1 MAATTPSLPASKPA
15 RRSRVL
21 GTLAARRRTEG
32 WLMVSPTIL
41 IFLALSIFP
50 LLYSLMV
57 SFQRRDLMRKN
68 LDEWVGFANYS
79 RALHEDRIWAALQNT
94 LILVVGGIAIE
105 FLLGLGL
112 ALVLVDELRGKRFI
126 LPILMLPVMMIP
138 VIVALIWRML
148 WDNQYGAVNQI
159 LSTFAGHDVNII
171 WLAKKNTAMIAIL
184 ITQVWQWTP
193 FMFLIL
199 LAGLAGINAELYEAA
214 ALDGASW
221 WNSFKD
227 ITLPGLTNVIAV
239 ALLFRALDAL
249 KIFDL
254 IFMLTQGQPGTSTE
268 TVSWYI
274 YDRGRR
280 SLEMGYASAVSYLFL
295 IFITIVATVYVG
307 RVLKGREL

>member
-1 MAATTPSLPASKPA
+1 
-15 RRSRVL
+15 
-21 GTLAARRRTEG
+21 
-32 WLMVSPTIL
+32 MVSPTIL
-41 IFLALSIFP
+41 IVLALSIFP

-94 LILVVGGIAIE
+94 LVLVVGGITIE

>member
-1 MAATTPSLPASKPA
+1 
-15 RRSRVL
+15 
-21 GTLAARRRTEG
+21 
-32 WLMVSPTIL
+32 MVSPTIL
-41 IFLALSIFP
+41 IILLLSVFP
-50 LLYSLMV
+50 LIFSLMV
-57 SFQRRDLMRKN
+57 SFQRRDLMRPN
-68 LDEWVGFANYS
+68 LEEWVGFANYS
-79 RALHEDRIWAALQNT
+79 RALREDRVWAALENT
-94 LILVVGGIAIE
+94 LILVLGGMALE

-159 LSTFAGHDVNII
+159 LSKIAGHDVNII

-199 LAGLAGINAELYEAA
+199 LAGLAGINPDLYEAA
-214 ALDGASW
+214 ALDGANW

-227 ITLPGLTNVIAV
+227 ITLPGLANVIAV

>member
-1 MAATTPSLPASKPA
+1 
-15 RRSRVL
+15 
-21 GTLAARRRTEG
+21 
-32 WLMVSPTIL
+32 MVSPTIL
-41 IFLALSIFP
+41 IILALSIFP

-57 SFQRRDLMRKN
+57 SFQRRDLMHKN
-68 LDEWVGFANYS
+68 LDEWVGFANYTK
-79 RALHEDRIWAALQNT
+79 ALQDDRVWAALQNT
-94 LILVVGGIAIE
+94 LLLAVGGIAIE

-126 LPILMLPVMMIP
+126 LPVLMLPVMMIP

-148 WDNQYGAVNQI
+148 WDNQYGAINQI
-159 LSTFAGHDVNII
+159 LSKIAGHDVNII
-171 WLAKKNTAMIAIL
+171 WLAKTNTAMVAIL

-199 LAGLAGINAELYEAA
+199 LAGLAGINPDLYEAA
-214 ALDGASW
+214 ALDGANW

-227 ITLPGLTNVIAV
+227 ITLPGLANVIAV
-239 ALLFRALDAL
+239 ALLFRTLDAF

-280 SLEMGYASAVSYLFL
+280 ALEMGYASAVSYLFL
-295 IFITIVATVYVG
+295 IFISIVATLYVG
-307 RVLKGREL
+307 RVLRGREL

>member
-1 MAATTPSLPASKPA
+1 VAATTPSARASKPG
-15 RRSRVL
+15 RRFASFA
-21 GTLAARRRTEG
+21 GRRRFEG

-41 IFLALSIFP
+41 IILALSVFP
-50 LLYSLMV
+50 LIYSLMV
-57 SFQRRDLMRKN
+57 SFQRRDLMRQN
-68 LDEWVGFANYS
+68 LNEWVGFANYS
-79 RALHEDRIWAALQNT
+79 RALREDRIWAALENT
-94 LILVVGGIAIE
+94 LILVFGGMAVE

-126 LPILMLPVMMIP
+126 LPILVLPVMMIP

-159 LSTFAGHDVNII
+159 LSKVAGHDVNII

-199 LAGLAGINAELYEAA
+199 LAGLAGINPDLYEAA
-214 ALDGASW
+214 ALDGANW

-227 ITLPGLTNVIAV
+227 ITLPGLANVIAV

-295 IFITIVATVYVG
+295 IFITVVATVYVG

>member
-1 MAATTPSLPASKPA
+1 
-15 RRSRVL
+15 
-21 GTLAARRRTEG
+21 
-32 WLMVSPTIL
+32 MVSPTVAI
-41 IFLALSIFP
+41 ILALTIFP

-57 SFQRRDLMRKN
+57 SFQRRDLMHKN
-68 LDEWVGFANYS
+68 LDEWVGFANYAK
-79 RALHEDRIWAALQNT
+79 ALHDDRIWAALQNT
-94 LILVVGGIAIE
+94 LVLVVGGIAVE
-105 FLLGLGL
+105 FLIGLGL

-126 LPILMLPVMMIP
+126 LPVLMLPVMMIP

-159 LSTFAGHDVNII
+159 LGKIAGHDVTIV
-171 WLAKKNTAMIAIL
+171 WLAKKNTAMVAIL
-184 ITQVWQWTP
+184 VTQVWQWTP

-199 LAGLAGINAELYEAA
+199 LAGLAGINPDLYEAA
-214 ALDGASW
+214 ALDGANW

-227 ITLPGLTNVIAV
+227 ITLPGLANVIAV
-239 ALLFRALDAL
+239 ALLFRAVDAL

-307 RVLKGREL
+307 RVLRGREL